1 MLKATLISLVM
12 GSTLD
17 PLYWTVTDKRFDADP
32 YHKITVR
39 IGDKMDLICPRH
51 GDGLGHD
58 GKMFHKIYEVSK
70 DAFE

>member
-1 MLKATLISLVM
+1 MLSCLLSLHDL
-12 GSTLD
+12 TFLF
-17 PLYWTVTDKRFDADP
+17 RFDADP

-39 IGDKMDLICPRH
+39 IGDKMALICPRH

>member
-1 MLKATLISLVM
+1 MHDLTILF
-12 GSTLD
+12 
-17 PLYWTVTDKRFDADP
+17 RFDAEP